1 MDTKLIEAT
10 EKVLEGFKAIIAL
23 TEQARLEEVSSYDVV
38 AGGLIRMGI
47 DLNDSRI
54 ASNFCPTGQLVEE
67 LLGDDGLWYTG
78 WHVDNSA
85 AGVTLSLYERRGEG
99 KVVLTLPGVLADLEK
114 AWQGSFMHDY
124 LSPEVAAKAG
134 VVR

>member
-1 MDTKLIEAT
+1 MDNQLIQAA
-10 EKVLEGFKAIIAL
+10 EKVLDGFKTIIAL
-23 TEQARLEEVSSYDVV
+23 TDQARLEEVSAYDVV

-54 ASNFCPTGQLVEE
+54 ASNFCPTGQLVEK
-67 LLGDDGLWYTG
+67 LLGNDLLYFASWC
-78 WHVDNSA
+78 VDISP
-85 AGVTLSLYERRGEG
+85 VSLTLHSRRGAG
-99 KVVLTLPGVLADLEK
+99 KIILSLPGVLADIEL
-114 AWQGSFMHDY
+114 AWQNVYLADL